1 MDIRRLT
8 ASLSVAPQVRAEDM
22 AEVAALGFK
31 TVICNRPDGEEAGQ
45 PPTDNVRAAA
55 LAAGLAYHHQPV
67 ISGGVTE
74 ADGEAFGELLKQVEK
89 PVLAFCRTGTRCTA
103 LWAISQTDSQ
113 PTQDILDTALE
124 AGYQLEGLRPL
135 LQRRAGR

>member
-8 ASLSVAPQVRAEDM
+8 ATLSVAPQVQAEDM
-22 AEVAALGFK
+22 AELAALGFK
-31 TVICNRPDGEEAGQ
+31 TVICNRPDGEDAGQ
-45 PPTDNVRAAA
+45 PSADAVRDAA

-74 ADGEAFGELLKQVEK
+74 DDGVAFGELMSQVEK
-89 PVLAFCRTGTRCTA
+89 PVLAYCRTGTRCTA
-103 LWAISQTDSQ
+103 LWAISQAESQ
-113 PTQDILDTALE
+113 PAQDILDTALE